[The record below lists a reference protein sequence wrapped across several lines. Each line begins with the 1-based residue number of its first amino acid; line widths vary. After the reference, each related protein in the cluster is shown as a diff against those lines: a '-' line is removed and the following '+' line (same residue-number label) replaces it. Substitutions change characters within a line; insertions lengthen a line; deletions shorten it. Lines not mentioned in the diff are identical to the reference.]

1 MQFALT
7 LIYLVFT
14 YLNQYFQ
21 HAANKFINVAKEFH
35 SLQYEQP
42 ALELLGHHEYNDQL
56 MELERAF
63 LLPSFASQSYQ
74 KGKYLSILI
83 RAL

>member
-1 MQFALT
+1 MIRSSF
-7 LIYLVFT
+7 IYLVFT
-14 YLNQYFQ
+14 HINQYFQ

-35 SLQYEQP
+35 LREYEQP

-83 RAL
+83 REL